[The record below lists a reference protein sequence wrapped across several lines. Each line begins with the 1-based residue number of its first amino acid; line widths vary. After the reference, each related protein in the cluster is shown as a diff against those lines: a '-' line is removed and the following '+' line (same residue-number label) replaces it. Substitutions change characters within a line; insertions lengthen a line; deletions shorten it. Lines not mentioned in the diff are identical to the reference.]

1 MKEFVLV
8 VAAVAIWGAVWRAL
22 AKHWRAKG
30 WGALI
35 SHTAAALAG
44 FVVSI
49 VPFIILGPGKDQP
62 SATAVSNNVS
72 AHESVKLVRAE
83 SDDAKKSPSTES
95 GNVPALP
102 AVFTGA
108 ASDGALTAENWP
120 KVATVALN
128 QSDFEKRYLADQ
140 TCLDET
146 ECYGPNRFERD
157 IVKRYPDIAKIRYR
171 PVQDEADDAGTVA
184 MRREQFVH
192 GLYFAKQIKLAN
204 GQTLFDF
211 MRTCARGFT
220 SLDGAESAYDSK
232 NGTSY
237 FDLRYY
243 PTLRRVDTGE
253 PIELQILFERRGD
266 KLVAQSPFFTTN
278 ALRYTDFLQRH
289 NVKCWNPAS

>member
-8 VAAVAIWGAVWRAL
+8 VAAVAIWCAVWRAL
-22 AKHWRAKG
+22 ARHWRAKG
-30 WGALI
+30 WGPLI

-49 VPFIILGPGKDQP
+49 IPFIILGPGKGEP
-62 SATAVSNNVS
+62 GATPASENVS
-72 AHESVKLVRAE
+72 KQESMKPVRADG
-83 SDDAKKSPSTES
+83 DDAKKSPSAES
-95 GNVPALP
+95 GNVPTLP

-108 ASDGALTAENWP
+108 ASDGALNAENWP
-120 KVATVALN
+120 KVATVALD

-146 ECYGPNRFERD
+146 ECYGPKRFERD
-157 IVKRYPDIAKIRYR
+157 IVKRYPDIAKIKYH
-171 PVQDEADDAGTVA
+171 PVQDEADDADTVA

-232 NGTSY
+232 SDTPY
-237 FDLRYY
+237 FDVRYY
-243 PTLRRVDTGE
+243 PTLRRVDTGQ

-278 ALRYTDFLQRH
+278 AVRYADFLQRH
-289 NVKCWNPAS
+289 KVECWNPAR